1 MADYNVDELSELV
14 KADILA
20 ESQGVGEVPVVTSLS
35 GINSL
40 PALRGNEVVEAPL
53 SLLSKPAEDAAKEAY
68 AAIGNVQTATDN
80 AVKAAASANQAAER
94 VNESVLDLQTEK
106 EIIAGVDAA
115 EKIRVSNE
123 NERIANEN
131 ARKEAEN
138 ARSSSETARENRETA
153 RQTAET
159 ARASAE
165 SDRASAEKSRDNAE
179 KGRATAES
187 SRVSAENVRRSNEV
201 ARENTHAEMKALNK
215 ELKENPPRINA
226 DGNWELWD
234 AAEKTY
240 HDTKQ
245 TALGKSP
252 IIVDGIWWIWN
263 DDKDDFESTGWAVN
277 SDFVLTR
284 EKVEGVLGG
293 APMMYVEEWKHTH
306 VPFKGGSMVK
316 FNQEIYIALRDTDV
330 PPVNLL
336 LLGDGIIAKVDEH
349 TYATIGSFDAVG
361 NKDDWRKMPLDELRL
376 ISREGTLDGVETDV
390 RDLSGDDVYR
400 FEPNLAIDFVK
411 GTIKGKKVDFVLPK
425 KNVTDAL
432 GYVPASLAQHEA
444 LTKEVQKQGVRLDSL
459 EENALV
465 STYTLEQSSN
475 PAFEVSNKN
484 AAKLYVSKMGG
495 YLFYNGNADGKVYAA
510 KLNPYDWGKFA
521 DGTPVTAAI
530 EANTETMVHVPDCHF
545 KASGKTM
552 NFGGI
557 IPIDGGHTFG
567 SPHWVGAYLGH
578 IADGALHSRPN
589 VAPGHSQTMEAYW
602 NYAQAL
608 HANKQY
614 GLANYQ
620 FHCLINALFQSYYGN
635 LNSQEVVGV
644 GFQSSSWEA
653 ARDVKM
659 GLLRELGDGSGK
671 ILYNDSVIG
680 NQYPV
685 KLFGFEDLWSKLW
698 ELRSGI
704 RFEMRNGVRF
714 AIVYDGNQVS
724 NTASGREF
732 VIALQRADREYATAM
747 KLGEFWDMITEA
759 TGGGSTTYYC
769 DGFWAATQGELLRV
783 GGSSFVE
790 SQCGLSC
797 LLTNDGFPVSDS
809 SIGARLAFWS
819 DPEIIGGAQLVAM
832 MGL

>member
-53 SLLSKPAEDAAKEAY
+53 SLLSKPAEDAAKDAY

-80 AVKAAASANQAAER
+80 AMKAAVSANQAAER
-94 VNESVLDLQTEK
+94 VDESILDLQEEK
-106 EIIAGVDAA
+106 QIIAGVDAA
-115 EKIRVSNE
+115 EKVRVASE

-131 ARKEAEN
+131 ERKEAEN
-138 ARSSSETARENRETA
+138 ARVSAETARENRETA
-153 RQTAET
+153 RQTTET
-159 ARASAE
+159 ARVSAE
-165 SDRASAEKSRDNAE
+165 NDRAAAEKSRDNAE

-234 AAEKTY
+234 AADKTY

-252 IIVDGIWWIWN
+252 IIVDGVWWIWN

-277 SDFVLTR
+277 SDYVLTK
-284 EKVEGVLGG
+284 EKIEGVLGG
-293 APMMYVEEWKHTH
+293 APMMYIEEWKHTH
-306 VPFKGGSMVK
+306 VPFKGGGMVK

-376 ISREGTLDGVETDV
+376 ISREGTLDGTEVDV

-411 GTIKGKKVDFVLPK
+411 GTIKGKKVDLKLPK

-432 GYVPASLAQHEA
+432 GYVPASTAQHEA

-495 YLFYNGNADGKVYAA
+495 YLFYNGNVDGKVYAA

-521 DGTPVTAAI
+521 DGTPVTEAI
-530 EANTETMVHVPDCHF
+530 EANTETMVHVPECHF

-552 NFGGI
+552 SFGGV

-567 SPHWVGAYLGH
+567 SPHWIGAYKGS

-589 VAPGHSQTMEAYW
+589 VAPSRSQTMSAFG
-602 NYAQAL
+602 NYAQAT
-608 HANKQY
+608 HANEQY

-620 FHCLINALFQSYYGN
+620 FHCLINALFQASFGN
-635 LNSQEVVGV
+635 LNSQEVIGA
-644 GFQSSSWEA
+644 GFQTSSWEA
-653 ARDVKM
+653 ARDVPM
-659 GLLRELGDGSGK
+659 GKLKSLGDGSGK
-671 ILYNDSVIG
+671 VYYNDATIG
-680 NQYPV
+680 DQYPV
-685 KLFGFEDLWSKLW
+685 KLFGFEDLWGKLW
-698 ELRSGI
+698 EFRPGI
-704 RFEMRNGVRF
+704 RFEMRNGIRY
-714 AIVYDGNQVS
+714 AIVYDGNKVS
-724 NTASGREF
+724 NTATGREL
-732 VIALQRADREYATAM
+732 ITAVQSASGVYVKSM
-747 KLGEFWDMITEA
+747 KLGEYWDMVAESI
-759 TGGGSTTYYC
+759 GDSGTTHYC
-769 DGFWAATQGELLRV
+769 DGVWANANGEIMLAGARADDDLLKGISSMAT
-783 GGSSFVE
+783 SANF
-790 SQCGLSC
+790 
-797 LLTNDGFPVSDS
+797 GFARDYYS
-809 SIGARLAFWS
+809 ARLAYWGE
-819 DPEIIGGAQLVAM
+819 PEIIGGAQLVAM
-832 MGL
+832 INS

>member
-53 SLLSKPAEDAAKEAY
+53 SLLSKPAEDAAKDAY

-80 AVKAAASANQAAER
+80 AVKAATSANQAAER
-94 VNESVLDLQTEK
+94 VEDSILDLQEEK
-106 EIIAGVDAA
+106 QIIAGVDAA
-115 EKIRVSNE
+115 EKVRVASE

-131 ARKEAEN
+131 ARKDAEN
-138 ARSSSETARENRETA
+138 ARSSAETSRENRETA

-159 ARASAE
+159 ARVSAE
-165 SDRASAEKSRDNAE
+165 DDRASAEKSRDNAE

-215 ELKENPPRINA
+215 ELKENPPRINSE
-226 DGNWELWD
+226 GNWELWD

-400 FEPNLAIDFVK
+400 FEPNLSIDMVK
-411 GTIKGKKVDFVLPK
+411 GTINGMKFR
-425 KNVTDAL
+425 
-432 GYVPASLAQHEA
+432 E
-444 LTKEVQKQGVRLDSL
+444 
-459 EENALV
+459 LV
-465 STYTLEQSSN
+465 KRIE
-475 PAFEVSNKN
+475 
-484 AAKLYVSKMGG
+484 
-495 YLFYNGNADGKVYAA
+495 
-510 KLNPYDWGKFA
+510 
-521 DGTPVTAAI
+521 AI
-530 EANTETMVHVPDCHF
+530 E
-545 KASGKTM
+545 K
-552 NFGGI
+552 
-557 IPIDGGHTFG
+557 
-567 SPHWVGAYLGH
+567 
-578 IADGALHSRPN
+578 
-589 VAPGHSQTMEAYW
+589 
-602 NYAQAL
+602 
-608 HANKQY
+608 
-614 GLANYQ
+614 
-620 FHCLINALFQSYYGN
+620 
-635 LNSQEVVGV
+635 
-644 GFQSSSWEA
+644 
-653 ARDVKM
+653 
-659 GLLRELGDGSGK
+659 
-671 ILYNDSVIG
+671 
-680 NQYPV
+680 
-685 KLFGFEDLWSKLW
+685 
-698 ELRSGI
+698 
-704 RFEMRNGVRF
+704 
-714 AIVYDGNQVS
+714 
-724 NTASGREF
+724 
-732 VIALQRADREYATAM
+732 
-747 KLGEFWDMITEA
+747 KLG
-759 TGGGSTTYYC
+759 
-769 DGFWAATQGELLRV
+769 L
-783 GGSSFVE
+783 
-790 SQCGLSC
+790 
-797 LLTNDGFPVSDS
+797 
-809 SIGARLAFWS
+809 
-819 DPEIIGGAQLVAM
+819 
-832 MGL
+832 